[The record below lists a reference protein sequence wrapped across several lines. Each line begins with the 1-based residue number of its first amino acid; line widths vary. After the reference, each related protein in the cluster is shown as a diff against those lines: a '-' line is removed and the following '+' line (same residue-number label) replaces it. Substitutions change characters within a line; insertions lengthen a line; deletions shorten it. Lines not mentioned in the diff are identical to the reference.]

1 MFTRVMSYELSLND
15 ERGDIPQSFRGRAH
29 HDASLRSG
37 SAPSKSRRER
47 LLDRLVST
55 LGEIGLVLTE
65 LWKLQQLAVVHVAGK
80 PEFIHPLSSSREL
93 PAGKPEFIH
102 PRSSSREL
110 VASQSRVLKR
120 QCCSLITRV
129 LRVVAKRG
137 L

>member
-1 MFTRVMSYELSLND
+1 MFTRVMSYELSSND

-65 LWKLQQLAVVHVAGK
+65 LWKLQQLAVVHVQASLNS
-80 PEFIHPLSSSREL
+80 FILCHQVVSSLQASL
-93 PAGKPEFIH
+93 N
-102 PRSSSREL
+102 SSTIIKS
-110 VASQSRVLKR
+110 
-120 QCCSLITRV
+120 
-129 LRVVAKRG
+129 
-137 L
+137 